1 MLSYK
6 NIKLTRKQRKNEMT
20 LRLRK
25 FTSLSHVIKIVD
37 FVRIYVICQNIQ
49 SGRVFRLLLQLKVYD
64 PNKRYTF

>member
-1 MLSYK
+1 
-6 NIKLTRKQRKNEMT
+6 MT

-64 PNKRYTF
+64 LNKRYTF

>member
-1 MLSYK
+1 MLSYQ
-6 NIKLTRKQRKNEMT
+6 NIKL

-64 PNKRYTF
+64 LNKRYTF